1 MRLFATGLMQRVMD
15 KSFEDD
21 MPLESKMVSKA
32 VERAQGTVEDRNFE
46 IRKDVLKYDEVMN
59 EQRKIIYRRR
69 QQILDGEDLR
79 DAALDAIQSTIGRLV
94 FQYCGSEFAEE
105 WNTEGLLED
114 ARTHF
119 PTRITKEQLDT
130 AGDSQAME
138 ELLHDDATA
147 LYAEKEESIG
157 AETLRDIE
165 RRVMLSVIDQ
175 HWREHL
181 YEMDYLQEGIN
192 LRAMGQQDPLS
203 EWQREGFDMFEAMMG
218 QIEDDFV
225 QYVFH
230 LQVVVDEQPQ
240 NVVQNVQYSA
250 PSDPVQ
256 GSSAIATA
264 MAAQPELTLGDGDQ
278 GFEPMAAGGEPAVQA
293 PVRVEKTPGRNEPC
307 FCGSGKKYKLCHGR

>member
-1 MRLFATGLMQRVMD
+1 
-15 KSFEDD
+15 
-21 MPLESKMVSKA
+21 MVSKA
-32 VERAQGTVEDRNFE
+32 VERAQGTVEGRNFE

-79 DAALDAIQSTIGRLV
+79 DAALDAIDSAINRLV
-94 FQYCGSEFAEE
+94 DQYCGGEFVEE

-119 PTRITKEQLDT
+119 PTRVTKEQLDQS
-130 AGDSQAME
+130 GDTQAMT
-138 ELLHDDATA
+138 ELLLADATS
-147 LYAEKEESIG
+147 LYEEKEQSVGI
-157 AETLRDIE
+157 ETLRDIE

-230 LQVVVDEQPQ
+230 LQVVVDDQPQ
-240 NVVQNVQYSA
+240 NLLGNVQYSA
-250 PSDPVQ
+250 PTDPVQ
-256 GSSAIATA
+256 GSSSIASA
-264 MAAQPELTLGDGDQ
+264 MAAEAELMGAEAPPPEAIAAN
-278 GFEPMAAGGEPAVQA
+278 EPPVAQEPI
-293 PVRVEKTPGRNEPC
+293 RVEKTPGRNEPC